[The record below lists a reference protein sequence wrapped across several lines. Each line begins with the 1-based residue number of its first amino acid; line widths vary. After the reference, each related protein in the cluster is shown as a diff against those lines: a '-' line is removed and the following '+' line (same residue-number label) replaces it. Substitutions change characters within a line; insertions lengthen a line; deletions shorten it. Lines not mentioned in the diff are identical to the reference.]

1 MDFGKSFTFMFED
14 PRWIQKFA
22 IGIIVGLVGMLLSPI
37 LIGFIPLVILL
48 GYTVDV
54 VRNVIDGKSFPMPE
68 WEDWGGFFVRGLKLI
83 VSFFVWTLPIMVVM
97 IPLVIGASL
106 MDADGSGQSVSRSL
120 GLLLAICAPCLMIL
134 WGLFVA
140 LISPAI
146 YIRLAATGRLGA
158 TFEIGRLWALTR
170 DNLGSV
176 IIALLLTI
184 VAGLIASVLGSLGLL
199 FLVIGMLVTIP
210 AAALWQ
216 YLVQAHLFGQIGRNT
231 VTMIE

>member
-83 VSFFVWTLPIMVVM
+83 VSFFVWTLPIMVVT

-106 MDADGSGQSVSRSL
+106 IDADGSGQSVSRSF

-158 TFEIGRLWALTR
+158 TFEIGRLWALTS

-210 AAALWQ
+210 AAVLWQ
-216 YLVQAHLFGQIGRNT
+216 YLVQAHLFGQIGRST
-231 VTMIE
+231 VTPME